1 MISSVGF
8 FGITGM
14 VGKPVAQA
22 LLKAGFEV
30 CALTRSP
37 EKVNSDQRLTLI
49 KGDLKSD
56 ADVEK
61 VVAGRDAIY
70 VSLSVDQNERENDWH
85 TETDGMKNIL
95 ATARRHNIKRIILLS
110 SLVQRYQGMNGFHW
124 WVFAVKEDCI
134 RLIRESGIP
143 YTIFYPSTFM
153 ESFLGKYRQGSS
165 IVIVGKSKSP
175 MYYIAGSDYARQV
188 VASLQRNPADNKEY
202 VVQGPEALTQEEAAK
217 LFTRNYHKASL
228 KIVSAP
234 LALLKLVS
242 PFSRQIN
249 YGAHIVEA
257 LTHYPEKFE
266 SETTWHDLGRPQVT
280 LKEFAER
287 SE

>member
-1 MISSVGF
+1 MIRSIGF

-14 VGKPVAQA
+14 VGKPVAHA
-22 LLKAGFEV
+22 SLLAGFEV
-30 CALTRSP
+30 CALTRNP
-37 EKVNSDQRLTLI
+37 EKIESNPRLTLI
-49 KGDLKSD
+49 KGDLKSE

-61 VVAGRDAIY
+61 VIAGRDAIY
-70 VSLSVDQNERENDWH
+70 VSLSVDQNEKESDWH

-95 ATARRHNIKRIILLS
+95 ASARRHNIKRIILLS

-124 WVFAVKEDCI
+124 WVFEVKEDCI

-165 IVIVGKSKSP
+165 IVIAGKSEFP

-188 VASLQRNPADNKEY
+188 VASLQQDPAENKEY
-202 VVQGPEALTQEEAAK
+202 IVQGPEAHTQDEAAIIFIK
-217 LFTRNYHKASL
+217 NYHKVPL
-228 KIVSAP
+228 KKVSAP
-234 LALLKLVS
+234 LWLLKLLS
-242 PFSRQIN
+242 PFSRQIR

-257 LTHYPEKFE
+257 LVRYPEKFE
-266 SETTWHDLGRPQVT
+266 SDNAWNDLGRPLVT
-280 LKEFAER
+280 LKEFAEQ